1 MTIEIGQTLRRL
13 REEHGYTLSELA
25 KRTELSI
32 SYLSEIER
40 NHKTPSV
47 RAIDRL
53 ASALGVS
60 KSAIIPQEA
69 VDQGLSL
76 GDKLR
81 LQREEHQLTLNE
93 LALRAGISAS
103 HLSDIERGQS
113 DPSVDTLRNLARV
126 LELPVSLILSPVNT
140 LGEKVRMTRETLG
153 LSRKELAERSGISP
167 AMVAQ
172 VESGVVQ
179 PSLKTV
185 EKLAAALG
193 VTPCFLV
200 MDREGVEEMI
210 HSMGPDLRQLL
221 LAPNVHAVL
230 RSICHLE
237 QKQLRFI
244 LHFIDLVKRSEVH

>member
-53 ASALGVS
+53 ATALGVS

-81 LQREEHQLTLNE
+81 LQREEHQL
-93 LALRAGISAS
+93 
-103 HLSDIERGQS
+103 
-113 DPSVDTLRNLARV
+113 
-126 LELPVSLILSPVNT
+126 
-140 LGEKVRMTRETLG
+140 
-153 LSRKELAERSGISP
+153 
-167 AMVAQ
+167 
-172 VESGVVQ
+172 
-179 PSLKTV
+179 
-185 EKLAAALG
+185 
-193 VTPCFLV
+193 
-200 MDREGVEEMI
+200 
-210 HSMGPDLRQLL
+210 
-221 LAPNVHAVL
+221 
-230 RSICHLE
+230 
-237 QKQLRFI
+237 
-244 LHFIDLVKRSEVH
+244 